1 LSDPGRRAVP
11 APTPLTGAP
20 RSGASTRRVLGLGVV
35 GTGIIYE
42 RHARA
47 CVENPERV
55 RLVAVAD
62 VDAERVEAARAAWD
76 VPVACTGHGEL
87 IARDDVDIVVVS
99 TPPFTHEQIVID
111 ALEAGRYVLC
121 EKPLAPTLAAADRIL
136 EVAERHPGRLSVVHQ
151 FRYLPE
157 VQRTIA
163 LRDSGRLGELL
174 FGRFSRVAKFKERRA
189 WWGAW
194 DVAGGGAVM
203 TQLIHELDLMC
214 HIFGTP
220 VQVSAMAG
228 TLRMEIQSEDSCA
241 AMVRFADGALVSVT
255 GTMVGHK
262 GTHGFDVIG
271 RDGSAHS
278 PWAFHDLDKQ
288 AAAQTSAAAVREHP
302 DAGSDPET
310 QAHSPY
316 MTAVLDAIDAGAPL
330 PVSAREGRDAVA
342 VCAAIYAS
350 ALTGGPIS
358 LPMDPTAPFYDGVTA
373 EDYAH
378 RGMELAR

>member
-1 LSDPGRRAVP
+1 MS
-11 APTPLTGAP
+11 
-20 RSGASTRRVLGLGVV
+20 RVLGVGVV

-47 CVENPERV
+47 CAENPGRV

-62 VDAERVEAARAAWD
+62 VDADRLEAARAAWD
-76 VPVACTGHGEL
+76 VPVACTGHREL
-87 IARDDVDIVVVS
+87 IGRDDIDIVVVS

-111 ALEAGRYVLC
+111 ALEAGKYVLC
-121 EKPLAPTLAAADRIL
+121 EKPLAPTVAAADRIL

-174 FGRFSRVAKFKERRA
+174 FGRFSRVAKFKERRS

-220 VQVSAMAG
+220 IQVSAMAD

-241 AMVRFADGALVSVT
+241 AMVRFANGALVSVT

-288 AAAQTSAAAVREHP
+288 AAAQAGAAAVQQHP
-302 DAGSDPET
+302 DAGPDPET
-310 QAHSPY
+310 HAHTPY
-316 MTAVLDAIDAGAPL
+316 MHAVLDAIDAGAPL
-330 PVSAREGRDAVA
+330 PVDAREGRDAVA

-350 ALTGGPIS
+350 ALTGAAIS
-358 LPMDPTAPFYDGVTA
+358 LPMDHDTPFYDGVGA
-373 EDYAH
+373 DDWAH
-378 RGMELAR
+378 RGMEIA

>member
-1 LSDPGRRAVP
+1 MSVRGV
-11 APTPLTGAP
+11 
-20 RSGASTRRVLGLGVV
+20 GVV
-35 GTGIIYE
+35 GTGLIYE

-47 CVENPERV
+47 CAENPDRV

-62 VDAERVEAARAAWD
+62 VDPARLEAARAAWD
-76 VPVACTGHGEL
+76 VPVGCAGHREL
-87 IARDDVDIVVVS
+87 IGRDDVDIVVVA
-99 TPPFTHEQIVID
+99 TPPCTHEQIVID
-111 ALEAGRYVLC
+111 ALEAGKHVLC

-136 EVAERHPGRLSVVHQ
+136 EVAERHPGKLSVVHQ

-157 VQRTIA
+157 VQRAIW

-174 FGRFSRVAKFKERRA
+174 FGRFSRVAKFKERRS

-214 HIFGTP
+214 HVFGTP
-220 VQVSAMAG
+220 VQVSAMAD
-228 TLRMEIQSEDSCA
+228 TLRSPIESEDSCA
-241 AMVRFADGALVSVT
+241 AMVRFASGAIVSVT

-271 RDGSAHS
+271 HDGSAHS

-288 AAAQTSAAAVREHP
+288 AAAETSAAAVAEHP
-302 DAGSDPET
+302 DAGPDPEIH
-310 QAHSPY
+310 AHTPY
-316 MTAVLDAIDAGAPL
+316 MTAVLDAIEAGEPL
-330 PVSAREGRDAVA
+330 PVGAREGRNAVEL
-342 VCAAIYAS
+342 CAAIYAS

-358 LPMDPTAPFYDGVTA
+358 LPMDPTTPFYDGVTA
-373 EDYAH
+373 EDYAN
-378 RGMELAR
+378 RGMELVR

>member
-1 LSDPGRRAVP
+1 VSVRGV
-11 APTPLTGAP
+11 
-20 RSGASTRRVLGLGVV
+20 GVV
-35 GTGIIYE
+35 GTGLIYE

-47 CVENPERV
+47 CADNPERV

-62 VDAERVEAARAAWD
+62 VDPERLAAAQAAWD
-76 VPVACTGHGEL
+76 VPAGCADHREL

-99 TPPFTHEQIVID
+99 TPPCTHEQIVVD
-111 ALEAGRYVLC
+111 ALEAGKYVLC
-121 EKPLAPTLAAADRIL
+121 EKPLASTLAAADRIVD
-136 EVAERHPGRLSVVHQ
+136 VAERHPGRLSVVHQ

-157 VQRTIA
+157 VQRTLS

-174 FGRFSRVAKFKERRA
+174 VGRFSRVAKFKERRA

-220 VQVSAMAG
+220 VEVVAMAD
-228 TLRMEIQSEDSCA
+228 TLRMEITSEDTCA
-241 AMVRFADGALVSVT
+241 AMVRFANGAIVSVT

-262 GTHGFDVIG
+262 GTHAFDVIG

-278 PWAFHDLDKQ
+278 PWTFHDLDK
-288 AAAQTSAAAVREHP
+288 AAAAEVSAAAVREHP
-302 DAGSDPET
+302 DAGKDAEIH
-310 QAHSPY
+310 AHTPY

-330 PVSAREGRDAVA
+330 PVSAHEACAAVEL
-342 VCAAIYAS
+342 CAAIYAS
-350 ALTGGPIS
+350 ALTGAPVA
-358 LPMDPTAPFYDGVTA
+358 LPMGPGDPYYEGVTA
-373 EDYAH
+373 EDWAQ